1 MAHRS
6 KKHTPGWKNP
16 NNHEQENF
24 RSSNSKSY
32 FDDYLCD
39 EEIQSKSNGMFLVS
53 GEPVA
58 ELHYL
63 KGVP

>member
-1 MAHRS
+1 MAHS
-6 KKHTPGWKNP
+6 NKKHTPGWKNP

-39 EEIQSKSNGMFLVS
+39 EEIRSKSNDMFLVS
-53 GEPVA
+53 GEPV
-58 ELHYL
+58 
-63 KGVP
+63 